1 MESHGQ
7 AAGLGA
13 ALSARKASSNK
24 YAKSSRDGRVMDTNN
39 SSIVSKRSVERLYLD
54 KPHFFRYFVK
64 KPIRRSPLIN
74 RGYWL
79 RMHAIEQTV
88 LRFLKEPSEKRKIVI
103 NLGCGYDPLPFQ
115 CLSKYPEHCTG
126 VTFVD
131 IDYPELMIKKRDMVL
146 DQSEMKHLIDE
157 PNDEAPH
164 LHSTG
169 HESPIMIRSNRYMG
183 LGCDLRDIA
192 RLDKILEEEL
202 QIRRCLVLCSAEV
215 SITYMDV
222 DAADAL
228 ITWAAQY
235 DDVRFCLLEQ
245 LLPDGQEHPFALK
258 MMQHFAN
265 LGTPLRCVQRYPL
278 LQDQETRFLRAGFH
292 SVKARTLWNL
302 WQDQS
307 AVASDLRL
315 HLNKVEPFD
324 EWEEFALFSSHYF
337 ILEAKKSLAHPLN
350 SKDQEDVIPQDLAS
364 ESQSH
369 VQESPSIAVD
379 DKLVLNVLS
388 SQSKHHRKFGATI
401 PFSEKAIGIHGGI
414 VDKGRSNSTSLYQ
427 DISLEDKDAV
437 YSSPPMGIEA
447 RACHTITALDDRRC
461 LLAGGRTSPDNALHD
476 CWLYHSGQWKSV
488 DKLPIPLYRH
498 GATSVGYGTADVG
511 VLIFGGK
518 TTGGIVTKRWFLWKE
533 TIGWQE
539 VYPLA
544 EELTPRF
551 GATIASTSPHF
562 GILLGGMGEDGLL
575 CDETWTWN
583 LEYGKDK
590 DSALQLNSVKD
601 FPIAPRFGA
610 HLVWWSGGLFIIGGV
625 STTLITME
633 EEILR
638 LSNESFGNVNMST
651 MLEPTAINIDF
662 GQRPLLVGH
671 ATCTAGNALVIAG
684 GGAVCFSFD
693 GEPEPP
699 GRHFVAKVVIPP
711 NCNPVA
717 NLHAEDAERDFPE
730 VQSKNM
736 AQAVKRVRLESQADF
751 DQLMLLGQPFVMEGL
766 NLGECMTEWTV
777 DKLVQKINSERLKPF
792 GKFMREISDGSPQY
806 LRSISA
812 KKATEEP
819 ACFADDFPS
828 LSHQFHLPQQLET
841 VRQNQHSSPLRISG
855 PVMANVLSQISGQK
869 VLALYPPIDAVHF
882 QIPPGSSSSPMTVFH
897 PNQRGS
903 VSYPRQHIRAVLN
916 EGDVLYIPPL
926 WLHSASPLDNLS
938 VSINVFFRNLRS
950 GYAAGRDV
958 YGNRDL
964 QVYENG
970 RRSIEKI
977 AKSMES
983 LPRDI
988 ASTYLVRL
996 GEELTKKGQDL
1007 KHKPDWIRTQ
1017 RSGFD

>member
-1 MESHGQ
+1 MSPSIKMESNGQ

-24 YAKSSRDGRVMDTNN
+24 CAKSSRDGKVMDTNN

-115 CLSKYPEHCTG
+115 CLSKYPEDCTG

-146 DQSEMKHLIDE
+146 DQSEMKHLIGD

-169 HESPIMIRSNRYMG
+169 HESPIMIRSNRYVG

-202 QIRRCLVLCSAEV
+202 QIHRCLVLCSAEV

-245 LLPDGQEHPFALK
+245 LLPDGQEHPFAQK
-258 MMQHFAN
+258 MMQHFAK

-350 SKDQEDVIPQDLAS
+350 SKDQEDVVPQDLAS
-364 ESQSH
+364 GSQPH

-379 DKLVLNVLS
+379 AKLVLNVLS

-414 VDKGRSNSTSLYQ
+414 VDKGRSNTTSIYQ
-427 DISLEDKDAV
+427 DISLEDTDAV
-437 YSSPPMGIEA
+437 YSSSPMGIEA

-539 VYPLA
+539 LYPSA
-544 EELTPRF
+544 EELIPRF
-551 GATIASTSPHF
+551 GANIASTSSHF
-562 GILLGGMGEDGLL
+562 GILLGGMGENGVL
-575 CDETWTWN
+575 CDETWTWK

-610 HLVWWSGGLFIIGGV
+610 HLVWSSGGLFIIGGV
-625 STTLITME
+625 STTLITIE

-671 ATCTAGNALVIAG
+671 VACAAGNALVIAG
-684 GGAVCFSFD
+684 GGAVCFSF
-693 GEPEPP
+693 G
-699 GRHFVAKVVIPP
+699 
-711 NCNPVA
+711 
-717 NLHAEDAERDFPE
+717 
-730 VQSKNM
+730 M
-736 AQAVKRVRLESQADF
+736 
-751 DQLMLLGQPFVMEGL
+751 
-766 NLGECMTEWTV
+766 
-777 DKLVQKINSERLKPF
+777 F
-792 GKFMREISDGSPQY
+792 GSWM
-806 LRSISA
+806 
-812 KKATEEP
+812 
-819 ACFADDFPS
+819 
-828 LSHQFHLPQQLET
+828 
-841 VRQNQHSSPLRISG
+841 
-855 PVMANVLSQISGQK
+855 
-869 VLALYPPIDAVHF
+869 
-882 QIPPGSSSSPMTVFH
+882 
-897 PNQRGS
+897 
-903 VSYPRQHIRAVLN
+903 
-916 EGDVLYIPPL
+916 
-926 WLHSASPLDNLS
+926 
-938 VSINVFFRNLRS
+938 
-950 GYAAGRDV
+950 
-958 YGNRDL
+958 
-964 QVYENG
+964 
-970 RRSIEKI
+970 
-977 AKSMES
+977 
-983 LPRDI
+983 
-988 ASTYLVRL
+988 
-996 GEELTKKGQDL
+996 
-1007 KHKPDWIRTQ
+1007 
-1017 RSGFD
+1017 